1 MIQFLELRIM
11 IDNKMTM
18 MKFMELFLSQ
28 LLRFNYFVMK
38 CIGNIGN
45 YYCSVLKQD
54 QADLQQVFLELARIM
69 MEINCFL
76 EIYFIIQSI
85 YQQLLQRLNGF
96 LVFTVLTGIYL
107 IITHA
112 LIRMMTMLN
121 STYIY
126 FFVLLMKSCKTKSST
141 NSFYNI

>member
-45 YYCSVLKQD
+45 YYFSVLKQD

-112 LIRMMTMLN
+112 LSLN
-121 STYIY
+121 QDDGNVESYITRIFISLY
-126 FFVLLMKSCKTKSST
+126 
-141 NSFYNI
+141 Y